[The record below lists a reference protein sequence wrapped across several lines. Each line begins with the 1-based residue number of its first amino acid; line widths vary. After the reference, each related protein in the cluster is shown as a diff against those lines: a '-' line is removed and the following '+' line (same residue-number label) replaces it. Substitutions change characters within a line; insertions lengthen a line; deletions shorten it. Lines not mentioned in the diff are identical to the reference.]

1 MYRIFSSIIFSDT
14 LFIGSEETVMMM
26 VVLCQHPAV
35 GKLPEVSIV
44 IVPIFTVEEIAEQVF
59 RMKMYNT
66 RLSLLIKIILIKMS
80 GRRLFY
86 RKCMT

>member
-14 LFIGSEETVMMM
+14 LIISNNKETMML
-26 VVLCQHPAV
+26 VLCQHPAR
-35 GKLPEVSIV
+35 GQLPEVSIV
-44 IVPIFTVEEIAEQVF
+44 IIPIFTVEERAVQIF

-66 RLSLLIKIILIKMS
+66 RLSLLIQIILIKMS

-86 RKCMT
+86 RKCLT